1 VIITFKKQPK
11 KVVFFFCFFKI
22 NLEVK
27 TMAKVKTTVKDIGN
41 TLTSLS
47 TTVTDIGNTLTMLS
61 TMYTF
66 EDFYKDGINTN
77 MFDVL
82 QHTNLEVPQG
92 QHVLI
97 SISTKYG
104 DSYEQVAFVNMVHD
118 GSMERTGRNNAMH
131 TEYVVTS
138 KSDGIM
144 VHVVNTTGQKVNVVY
159 FTFTIIGV

>member
-1 VIITFKKQPK
+1 
-11 KVVFFFCFFKI
+11 
-22 NLEVK
+22 
-27 TMAKVKTTVKDIGN
+27 MAKVKTTVKDIGN